1 MTEDRGSLKPQRPKY
16 VLARAIGVLLVV
28 SIGFAVFKLLGIDT
42 KSLWPFMILVVGG
55 SFIGNFIGVFLSQ
68 KLARK

>member
-1 MTEDRGSLKPQRPKY
+1 MTEDRGNLRPQRPKH

-28 SIGFAVFKLLGIDT
+28 SIGFAVSKLLGIDT